1 MGIEV
6 QFVLGID
13 ALLSLDMQ
21 SRRGRQVH
29 YAHLHRK
36 IAVYNVQTAAARDR
50 QCPAGHA
57 LKVDLLR
64 YFSEPTLYLY
74 GPGQLD
80 FSCRRQLEMRC
91 RHLGL
96 KRQTFVR
103 NPGNTYH

>member
-6 QFVLGID
+6 QFILCID

-29 YAHLHRK
+29 YTHLYRK
-36 IAVYNVQTAAARDR
+36 IAGYNVQTAAAGDR

-57 LKVDLLR
+57 LKVDLFR

-74 GPGQLD
+74 GPRQLD
-80 FSCRRQLEMRC
+80 LGGWRQL
-91 RHLGL
+91 
-96 KRQTFVR
+96 
-103 NPGNTYH
+103 